1 MSTLQIIL
9 MCSAF
14 LIIGFLIAFLIFNKK
29 GVKNKEVEKQ
39 AFTDPLTGGKNRHL
53 FMYDLDKLIEKNKKF
68 AICFMDLDG
77 FKQINDT
84 MGHDAGDELLI
95 GLSNTF
101 KTKLPKNVV
110 SYRIGGDEFSLII
123 TDIKTTED
131 ITKILDDLR
140 RNLNEPFIIQN
151 TSIALEYSL
160 GIAIFPEDARTKKEL
175 VTYADDA
182 MYYIKEHGK
191 NDYYFHNKAL
201 KAKLENSTKMEKELK
216 SAFEKQ
222 EFGINFQP
230 RINVKDKT
238 KLCFEALLYWKHPVL
253 GEISSE
259 YFLKQAEEMSLIIK
273 LDSYVLRLS
282 CEKLKEI
289 QKKFPNDDIS
299 IAVNLSNT
307 HVKRKSFVEGICNII
322 NEYNIKKGALK
333 LQFTDDIDINKISEY
348 KYLFEQVK
356 NVGADVV
363 INNLQIKYSSL
374 ILIKSLPIDEIKI
387 SSKYLLKESPIAK
400 DALKNIVSLCN
411 ELGYMPIIKEV
422 ETKEE
427 LEYIKDLNINYI
439 QGNLISK
446 KLAFNELC
454 EYIANK

>member
-1 MSTLQIIL
+1 MNTLQIIL
-9 MCSAF
+9 MCGTF
-14 LIIGFLIAFLIFNKK
+14 LIIGFLLAFLMCNKK
-29 GVKNKEVEKQ
+29 GVKTKEVEKQ

-101 KTKLPKNVV
+101 KEKLPKNVV

-140 RNLNEPFIIQN
+140 KNLNEPFIVQN
-151 TSIALEYSL
+151 TSISLEYSL
-160 GIAIFPEDARTKKEL
+160 GIAIFPEDAKTKKEL

-216 SAFEKQ
+216 NAFEKQ

-273 LDSYVLRLS
+273 LDEYVLRLS
-282 CEKLKEI
+282 CQKLKEI
-289 QKKFPNDDIS
+289 QEKFQNDDIS
-299 IAVNLSNT
+299 IAVNLSNS
-307 HVKRKSFVEGICNII
+307 HMKRKSFVKSICDII
-322 NEYNIKKGALK
+322 NEYNIKRGTLK
-333 LQFTDDIDINKISEY
+333 VQFTDDIDITKISEY
-348 KYLFEQVK
+348 KYLFEQIK
-356 NVGADVV
+356 GTGADVV

-387 SSKYLLKESPIAK
+387 SSKYLLNESPIAN
-400 DALKNIVSLCN
+400 DALKNIINLCN
-411 ELGYMPIIKEV
+411 ELTYKPIIKEI

-427 LEYIKDLNINYI
+427 LEYIKDLDINYI

-446 KLAFNELC
+446 KLAFEELS